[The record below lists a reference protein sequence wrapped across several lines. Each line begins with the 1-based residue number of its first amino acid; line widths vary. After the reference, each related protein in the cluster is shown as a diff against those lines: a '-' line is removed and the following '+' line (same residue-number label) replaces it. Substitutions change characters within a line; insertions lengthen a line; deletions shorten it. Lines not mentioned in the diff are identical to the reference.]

1 MEAPSRCPGDYE
13 SVSGQLGLSRCPGP
27 PAGQRGRRGSQ
38 GPPWGEGPPSH
49 QIPTACPQL
58 GHTLPCPQLSG
69 QVPSAGVGFCE
80 SGLHGQVPPPLQESV
95 SLQGRTHEAT
105 ARCPVLTSLH
115 FPQPPRSR
123 PEGGNSPG
131 PRSPRDPEDRSPHP
145 ATAAGLSRDPASRPA
160 PHPPRR
166 APLTPPP
173 HTGSEGHSPAARPV
187 QGAGARLGPGCIQRC
202 WEGREGV
209 FSWPLELLYLHP
221 PGR

>member
-1 MEAPSRCPGDYE
+1 MFPVSSGYPDAPGPLQGSEGGAGARVRPGERVHPPTKFPRLAPSWATRL
-13 SVSGQLGLSRCPGP
+13 Q
-27 PAGQRGRRGSQ
+27 
-38 GPPWGEGPPSH
+38 
-49 QIPTACPQL
+49 
-58 GHTLPCPQLSG
+58 CPQLSG
-69 QVPSAGVGFCE
+69 QVPSAGVGFCARRRPPGPSE

-173 HTGSEGHSPAARPV
+173 HAGGEGHSPAARPV
-187 QGAGARLGPGCIQRC
+187 QGAGARLGPGCFQRC